1 MYGFLAD
8 LVMVLHFAFIILVIF
23 GGFLALRWQRFA
35 AICPGA
41 LAGGVVGSFFGA
53 QARYLLPIDPL
64 GAITESAGW

>member
-23 GGFLALRWQRFA
+23 GRIFSVTLA